1 MNLNQQL
8 TELQTELQRYH
19 RQRLL
24 IRAAWMALGVLCLGL
39 IGRNWLA
46 WPLSWPILSLIV
58 ILVAALGVVY
68 AWKSIL
74 SPTQLAQLLDQQY
87 QLNAQLS
94 TASEFQRQR
103 DGFHLVN
110 LERANRRLP
119 SVARDATSRV
129 LAPIA
134 LEWQS
139 LGLAA
144 LLATGLFVLGQ
155 INAGLPDATAEP
167 LSELASL
174 ATTEPPQQPATE
186 QDPAADPNQPVG
198 SQPDQQ
204 PELSPEG
211 QEIADALADG
221 LSDNGATRA
230 AADALRRG
238 DVQQASEELA
248 KLADQADQLSPQTR
262 NEIADGLEQAAEQ
275 LQDQPEVAERLRNNA
290 DQLRGNPQNAADAL
304 EDLAQLTD
312 QLDNAQADFGNGD
325 QQQGQTSNDPQAGS
339 DQQQGQT
346 GQTEN
351 GQPNNNGA
359 GNNPGTGSRSSPAPS
374 DALGPDLDLPEAP
387 AVGETT
393 AGTGGDTSI
402 TLPGGEGTGGGNTGS
417 SGGSV
422 PIDIS
427 DPSNIP
433 AELRDAIQDYFGR

>member
-1 MNLNQQL
+1 MTLNQQITQL
-8 TELQTELQRYH
+8 HSELQRYQ

-24 IRAAWMALGVLCLGL
+24 IRAAWMALAVLCLGL

-46 WPLSWPILSLIV
+46 WPLSWPILGLIV
-58 ILVAALGVVY
+58 VLVAALGVVY
-68 AWKSIL
+68 EWNSIL
-74 SPTQLAQLLDQQY
+74 PPARLAQLLDQQY
-87 QLNAQLS
+87 QLNAQLG
-94 TASEFQRQR
+94 TASEFQDQR
-103 DGFHLVN
+103 DGFHGVN
-110 LERANRRLP
+110 LERAKRRLP
-119 SVARDATSRV
+119 SVASDATSRV

-144 LLATGLFVLGQ
+144 VLATGLFVLGQ
-155 INAGLPDATAEP
+155 INAGLPAATTEP

-174 ATTEPPQQPATE
+174 TTTEPPQQPAAE

-198 SQPDQQ
+198 NQPDQQ
-204 PELSPEG
+204 PEISPEG

-238 DVQQASEELA
+238 DVQQATEELA

-262 NEIADGLEQAAEQ
+262 NEIAAGLEQAAAE
-275 LQDQPEVAERLRNNA
+275 LQAQPEVAERLRSDA
-290 DQLRGNPQNAADAL
+290 AQLRGNPENAADAL

-312 QLDNAQADFGNGD
+312 QLDNAQPDLANGD
-325 QQQGQTSNDPQAGS
+325 QQNGQVGSEPQAGNEP
-339 DQQQGQT
+339 QPGQP
-346 GQTEN
+346 GQAQN

-359 GNNPGTGSRSSPAPS
+359 GNNPGTGSRSSPAPA
-374 DALGPDLDLPEAP
+374 DALGPDVQLPEAP
-387 AVGETT
+387 ATGETT
-393 AGTGGDTSI
+393 LGTGGDTSI

-422 PIDIS
+422 PSDIS

>member
-1 MNLNQQL
+1 MNLTQQIL
-8 TELQTELQRYH
+8 ELYVEVQQRQ

-24 IRAAWMALGVLCLGL
+24 IRAAWMALAVLCLGL
-39 IGRNWLA
+39 IGRNWLD
-46 WPLSWPILSLIV
+46 WPLSWPILGLIV
-58 ILVAALGVVY
+58 VLVAALGGVY

-74 SPTQLAQLLDQQY
+74 APAQFVQMLDQQY

-94 TASEFQRQR
+94 TASEFQELRG
-103 DGFHLVN
+103 GFHAVN
-110 LERANRRLP
+110 IERAKRRLP
-119 SVARDATSRV
+119 SVARDATIRV
-129 LAPIA
+129 IAPIA

-144 LLATGLFVLGQ
+144 VLATGLFVLGQ
-155 INAGLPDATAEP
+155 INAGLPAPTTEP
-167 LSELASL
+167 LRELASL
-174 ATTEPPQQPATE
+174 TTTEPPEQPATE
-186 QDPAADPNQPVG
+186 EDPAADPNQPVG
-198 SQPDQQ
+198 NQPDQQ

-238 DVQQASEELA
+238 DVQQAAEELA

-275 LQDQPEVAERLRNNA
+275 LQDQPEVAERLRSDA
-290 DQLRGNPQNAADAL
+290 EQLRGNPQNAADAL

-312 QLDNAQADFGNGD
+312 QLDNAQPDLANGEQNGQAGSEPQAGN
-325 QQQGQTSNDPQAGS
+325 QPQQGQPGDNQ
-339 DQQQGQT
+339 
-346 GQTEN
+346 N
-351 GQPNNNGA
+351 GQPSNNGA
-359 GNNPGTGSRSSPAPS
+359 GNNPGTGSRSSPPPS
-374 DALGPDLDLPEAP
+374 DALGPDVSLPEAP
-387 AVGETT
+387 AAGETT
-393 AGTGGDTSI
+393 PGTGGDTSI
-402 TLPGGEGTGGGNTGS
+402 TLPGGEGTGGGNAGG

-422 PIDIS
+422 PSDIS